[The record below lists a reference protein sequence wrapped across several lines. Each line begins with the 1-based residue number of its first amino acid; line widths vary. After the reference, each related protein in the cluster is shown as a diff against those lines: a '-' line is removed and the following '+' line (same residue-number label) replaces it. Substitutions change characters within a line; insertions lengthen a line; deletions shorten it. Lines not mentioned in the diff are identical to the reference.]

1 MHYYSAKLKECRMT
15 EDIRTLLFD
24 IKPGSGIPIYRQIID
39 QVRRFVASGVLK
51 AGDELPSI
59 RQAASHYEINPM
71 TISKAYS
78 LLEKDGVVE
87 HIRGGGMRVASLN
100 SASRTPRKRMELLR
114 PALLDVATQAKQL
127 GLSRIE
133 VLEALSAYLEERD
146 EQ

>member
-1 MHYYSAKLKECRMT
+1 MT
-15 EDIRTLLFD
+15 EDIRTLLFE
-24 IKPGSGIPIYRQIID
+24 IKPGSGIPIYRQIIE
-39 QVRRFVASGVLK
+39 QVRRFVASGALK

-78 LLEKDGVVE
+78 LLEKEGVVE
-87 HIRGGGMRVASLN
+87 HIRGGGMRVTSLPG
-100 SASRTPRKRMELLR
+100 AARTPRKRMELLR
-114 PALLDVATQAKQL
+114 PALREVATQANQL

-133 VLEALSAYLEERD
+133 VLEALSAYLEEND